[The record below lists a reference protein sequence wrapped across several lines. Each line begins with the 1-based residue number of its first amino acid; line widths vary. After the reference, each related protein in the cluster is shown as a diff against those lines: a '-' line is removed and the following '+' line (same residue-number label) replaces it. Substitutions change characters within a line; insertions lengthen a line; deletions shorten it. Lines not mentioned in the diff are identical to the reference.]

1 MKKVYALIIY
11 IIVVC
16 NGVVG
21 QEFTGVHTSPYL
33 PFVALINQP
42 AELVRSDTKWNI
54 HFLSA
59 QAGLI
64 NSQSFSQADFWDIMG
79 QAGFNDLK
87 FFFGA
92 EESLLYVKGRV
103 VIPSIT
109 YKYNKNNAFGLTM
122 SMRADGVYN
131 SSNDDFKNIFTGIT
145 NPEGLVDIKD
155 EYFKSLVNSWV
166 EYNLTWSKVIVHSD
180 NRLLTGGLSLK
191 FLNGSGS
198 GYLEMDGI
206 DVKFDTEYI
215 SHFDMEFS
223 YGFNES
229 LSESIDGGDIVN
241 QSGDFGFGMDL
252 GLSYSYQPDNY
263 KGVEGAPYKY
273 KLGFII
279 SDYGSITH
287 QKTKNQ
293 ASYRVSMNDVPYSR
307 FKGIETL
314 EALKD
319 SIEKSVDID
328 EISGDGFKTK
338 LPLSLAVNID
348 YCLKPKF
355 FLNGT
360 FLYRPNYYS
369 STVDIVSN
377 TIWRA
382 NVTPRYESDRWGFF
396 LPISYS
402 SVLGGNMG
410 LAARYK
416 SFFIGSSTIVG
427 NIVNVGNGQG
437 HVYFGASIPIGTL
450 GE

>member
-1 MKKVYALIIY
+1 MKKGYSLILY
-11 IIVVC
+11 IVIAWSS
-16 NGVVG
+16 VVG

-42 AELVRSDTKWNI
+42 AELVRSDAKWNI
-54 HFLSA
+54 NFLSA
-59 QAGLI
+59 QAGII
-64 NSQSFSQADFWDIMG
+64 NSQSLADSDFWDVMG

-103 VIPSIT
+103 IIPSIS
-109 YKYNKNNAFGLTM
+109 YKLDKKNAFGLTM

-131 SSNDDFKNIFTGIT
+131 SSNDDFKNVFTGID
-145 NPEGLVDIKD
+145 NPEGLKDIED

-166 EYNLTWSKVIVHSD
+166 EYSLTWSRLIVETD
-180 NRLLTGGLSLK
+180 NQLFTAGLSVK

-206 DVKFDTEYI
+206 EMKFDKDRIEQ
-215 SHFDMEFS
+215 FNMKFS

-229 LSESIDGGDIVN
+229 LSKTVDGGEIVN

-252 GLSYSYQPDNY
+252 GLSYSYQPDHY
-263 KGVEGAPYKY
+263 KGIEGAPYKY
-273 KLGFII
+273 KLGFVL
-279 SDYGSITH
+279 SDWGSITH

-293 ASYRVSMNDVPYSR
+293 ASYQVSMSDVPYER

-314 EALKD
+314 QALKD

-328 EISGDGFKTK
+328 EISGGGFKTK
-338 LPLSLAVNID
+338 LPLSLAVNVD
-348 YCLKPKF
+348 YCVKPKF

-360 FLYRPNYYS
+360 IVCKPAYYS
-369 STVDIVSN
+369 STVNIVSKPV
-377 TIWRA
+377 WRT
-382 NVTPRYESDRWGFF
+382 NITPRYESDRWGFF
-396 LPISYS
+396 LPITYS
-402 SVLGGNMG
+402 SALGSSIGV
-410 LAARYK
+410 AARYK
-416 SFFIGSSTIVG
+416 SFFIGSSTILG
-427 NIVNVGNGQG
+427 NLFDKGNGQVQ
-437 HVYFGASIPIGTL
+437 VYFGASIPIGKL